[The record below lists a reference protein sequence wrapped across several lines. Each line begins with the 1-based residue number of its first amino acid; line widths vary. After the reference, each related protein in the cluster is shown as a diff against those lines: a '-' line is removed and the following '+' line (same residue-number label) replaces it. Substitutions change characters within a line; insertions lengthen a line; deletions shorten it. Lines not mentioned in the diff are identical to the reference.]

1 MPSIQNVSRYDVESG
16 SHLATDSGRKVVLIQ
31 ISDPD
36 TAHPT
41 PAKSFEKIFK
51 FKFLDIE
58 EDQECP
64 DQWRPSADDAYYI
77 ASILLTCL
85 QMDYDL
91 VVHCHAGVCR
101 SGAVAEV
108 GEMLGFEYAGSY
120 KQPNVALKKHL
131 MNALGLSFDPEE
143 SPFNQM
149 EETKEP

>member
-16 SHLATDSGRKVVLIQ
+16 SHLATDSGRKVILIQ

-64 DQWRPSADDAYYI
+64 DQWRPSIDDAYYI

-120 KQPNVALKKHL
+120 KQPNIALKKHL
-131 MNALGLSFDPEE
+131 MEALGLIFNPEE